1 MIATPPRT
9 RKAVDSAS
17 GWYNILAH
25 GPGTEGMPMRKLA
38 VAISLLVASAAPAA
52 ADQIAEFYKGKQIRF
67 IIRSNVG
74 GTYDLYGRLVSRHMP
89 RHIPGNPTM
98 LPINMGGGGG
108 IKAAN
113 YVADIA
119 PRDGTILTLV
129 SQGLAV
135 DQGLGLNPSFKADL
149 RTFNWIGNL
158 SSAGQVVVMWHTSP
172 TKTLAD
178 AMKRETV
185 IGTTGAGSSAVQI
198 GAVLVNVVGA
208 KIKLIVGYPDAHGV
222 NLAMERGEVEG
233 RSSSPWPS
241 YFAATPH
248 YVTDKLIVP
257 LVQVGMTKEPELP
270 HIPLLRDLA
279 KTPEQREILDFLSMS
294 VEIGRPVATTPG
306 TPPERTA
313 ALRKAFDAMLNDP
326 AFIADAEKQRLE
338 LRAMNGGAL
347 ADLVRAVI
355 ETRADVREKVKL
367 AIRPKDAKILP
378 RSKSGE

>member
-1 MIATPPRT
+1 MA
-9 RKAVDSAS
+9 
-17 GWYNILAH
+17 
-25 GPGTEGMPMRKLA
+25 
-38 VAISLLVASAAPAA
+38 LVLVCAAPAL
-52 ADQIAEFYKGKQIRF
+52 ADPIADFYKGKQLRF

-74 GTYDLYGRLVSRHMP
+74 GTYDLYGRLVSRHMS
-89 RHIPGNPTM
+89 RHIPGNPTI
-98 LPINMGGGGG
+98 LPVNMGGGGG

-178 AMKRETV
+178 AMTRETV

-198 GAVLVNVVGA
+198 GAVLINVVGA
-208 KIKLIVGYPDAHGV
+208 KLKLIVGYPDAHGV

-241 YFAATPH
+241 YTAATPH
-248 YVTDKLIVP
+248 YVRDKLIVP

-279 KTPEQREILDFLSMS
+279 KTPEQREILDFLSQS
-294 VEIGRPVATTPG
+294 VTIGRPVATTPG
-306 TPPERTA
+306 TPPERVA
-313 ALRKAFDAMLNDP
+313 ALRKAFDAMLHDP
-326 AFIADAEKQRLE
+326 AFLADAEKQRLE
-338 LRAMNGGAL
+338 LRAMDGGEL
-347 ADLVRAVI
+347 ADLIKGII
-355 ETRADVREKVKL
+355 ETPADVRDKVKL
-367 AIRPKDAKILP
+367 AIQPKNAKTLP
-378 RSKSGE
+378 GAKSGE